1 MLKKI
6 NSLCTEYFLLFTAII
21 ICVELINITVAF
33 VNGSLEYLHIAYV
46 LIGLI
51 GVICGLKKLIAGKWF
66 LLLFFGLQIIFIK
79 TLDFEFGFT
88 PSVSLPLSFNSHSSE
103 NGQLTKLFLIKVNL
117 LAIYFIRIVN
127 KFYADIKREKLLT
140 ETDLNHSE
148 DDSKES

>member
-6 NSLCTEYFLLFTAII
+6 NSLCTEYFLIFTAII

-51 GVICGLKKLIAGKWF
+51 GVVCGLKKLIAGKWF
-66 LLLFFGLQIIFIK
+66 LLLFFGLQIVFIK
-79 TLDFEFGFT
+79 TLDLEFGFT

-103 NGQLTKLFLIKVNL
+103 NGQLTKLLLVKVNL
-117 LAIYFIRIVN
+117 LAIYFIRVVN
-127 KFYADIKREKLLT
+127 KFYESIK
-140 ETDLNHSE
+140 
-148 DDSKES
+148 KE